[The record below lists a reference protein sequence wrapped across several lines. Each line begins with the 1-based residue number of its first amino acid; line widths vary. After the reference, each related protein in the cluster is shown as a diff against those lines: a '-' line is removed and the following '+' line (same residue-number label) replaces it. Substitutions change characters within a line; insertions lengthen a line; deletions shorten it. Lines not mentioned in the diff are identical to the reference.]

1 MSELTMVGFALMFV
15 YVILGYKRPA
25 AAFITAPFAVVAF
38 AYAAAGSFYQENL
51 LLAPVLFVVA
61 MAAVAAST
69 RGADSREWFHWAAS
83 LLLIWFTLLLLLA
96 VVLLGFHK
104 LGAGAILPVLF
115 ILGVGAIIISSVSY
129 GLASR
134 RAVAINVFSTLGASM
149 RQNLPL
155 PMALDC
161 AATGRYDATAL
172 VLRRIKT
179 WMVKGYSLSEAVS
192 RGYPQCPSRALA
204 VLAAGERIDQLPA
217 AVQAIEADV
226 KSRAMDRAA
235 LRPVHPAYPVIM
247 LTILFLFATGLAK
260 FVLPQF
266 KSIMAEMVEGEL
278 PAATRILLQITE
290 PFIAGDAPLLL
301 LLGGAMSVSGLCVY
315 GAWRRRRL
323 EKPYLLSQLGDLLKW
338 HLPILHWFERNRA
351 LAQVVGLLR
360 MSLDAG
366 CPVNEAIRSTLR
378 LDVNLY
384 FHRRLACWLERVERG
399 EAIGGSARR
408 CGLGNTLAW
417 AFEGGADTG
426 NTPAV
431 LEMLEAHYR
440 SNYSYRVNL
449 ARFILWPVGIIMLGI
464 AVGFVVFAVFSCV
477 VAALS
482 QNIANVYP

>member
-1 MSELTMVGFALMFV
+1 MSGLTMVGFALMFI
-15 YVILGYKRPA
+15 YAILGYKRPA
-25 AAFITAPFAVVAF
+25 VAFITAPFAVVAF
-38 AYAAAGSFYQENL
+38 AYAAAGSVYQENL

-69 RGADSREWFHWAAS
+69 RSLGSREWFHWAAS
-83 LLLIWFTLLLLLA
+83 LLLIWFTLLLVLA
-96 VVLLGFHK
+96 VVLVGFHK

-115 ILGVGAIIISSVSY
+115 ILGMGAIFISSVSY

-134 RAVAINVFSTLGASM
+134 RAVAINVFSTIGATM

-161 AATGRYDATAL
+161 AAADRHDPTAF

-204 VLAAGERIDQLPA
+204 ILAAGERIDQLPA
-217 AVQAIEADV
+217 AVQAVEADM
-226 KSRAMDRAA
+226 KSRAMDRTM

-247 LTILFLFATGLAK
+247 LIILFLFATGLVR
-260 FVLPQF
+260 FVVPQF
-266 KSIMAEMVEGEL
+266 KTVMEEMTEGQL
-278 PAATRILLQITE
+278 PLVTRMLVRITE
-290 PFIAGDAPLLL
+290 PLISGDAPLLL
-301 LLGGAMSVSGLCVY
+301 LLGGAMSISGLCVY
-315 GAWRRRRL
+315 GAWRRRRP
-323 EKPYLLSQLGDLLKW
+323 EQPYLLSQLGDWLKW

-360 MSLDAG
+360 ISLNAG
-366 CPVNEAIRSTLR
+366 CPVNEAIRNTLQ
-378 LDVNLY
+378 LDVNLC
-384 FHRRLACWLERVERG
+384 FHRRLACWLELVERG
-399 EAIGGSARR
+399 ESIGGSARR
-408 CGLGNTLAW
+408 CGLGNALAW
-417 AFEGGADTG
+417 AFDGGADTG

-449 ARFILWPVGIIMLGI
+449 ARFILWPVVIIMLGI
-464 AVGFVVFAVFSCV
+464 AVGFVVFAVFSAV
-477 VAALS
+477 IGAVS
-482 QNIANVYP
+482 QGAANVYP

>member
-1 MSELTMVGFALMFV
+1 MDELRIVGFALMFI
-15 YVILGYKRPA
+15 YAILGYKRPA
-25 AAFITAPFAVVAF
+25 VAFITAPFAVVAF
-38 AYAAAGSFYQENL
+38 AYAAARSFYPDNL
-51 LLAPVLFVVA
+51 LLAPVIFVVA

-115 ILGVGAIIISSVSY
+115 ILGMGAIIISSVSY
-129 GLASR
+129 GLASH

-161 AATGRYDATAL
+161 AATGRYDATAH

-226 KSRAMDRAA
+226 KSRARDRSA

-247 LTILFLFATGLAK
+247 LTILFLFATGLAR

-266 KSIMAEMVEGEL
+266 KSIMADMVEGEL
-278 PAATRILLQITE
+278 PLATRMLMRITE

-315 GAWRRRRL
+315 GAWRRRRP
-323 EKPYLLSQLGDLLKW
+323 EKPYMLSQLGDLLKW

-351 LAQVVGLLR
+351 LAQVVSLLR
-360 MSLDAG
+360 MSLNAG

-384 FHRRLACWLERVERG
+384 FHRRLASWLEHVERG

-449 ARFILWPVGIIMLGI
+449 ARFILWPVGIIMLGV

-477 VAALS
+477 VAVLS

>member
-1 MSELTMVGFALMFV
+1 MSGLTMVGFALMFI
-15 YVILGYKRPA
+15 YAILGYKRPA
-25 AAFITAPFAVVAF
+25 AAFITAPFVVVAF

-69 RGADSREWFHWAAS
+69 RSLGSREWFHWAAS
-83 LLLIWFTLLLLLA
+83 LLLIWFILLLVLA
-96 VVLLGFHK
+96 VILVGFDK

-115 ILGVGAIIISSVSY
+115 ILGMGAILISSVSY

-134 RAVAINVFSTLGASM
+134 RAVAINVFSTIGATM

-161 AATGRYDATAL
+161 AAADRHDPTAF

-204 VLAAGERIDQLPA
+204 ILAAGERIDQLPA
-217 AVQAIEADV
+217 AVQAVEADM
-226 KSRAMDRAA
+226 KSRAMDRTA

-247 LTILFLFATGLAK
+247 LIILFLFAAGLVR
-260 FVLPQF
+260 FVVPPF
-266 KSIMAEMVEGEL
+266 KSVMEEMTEGQL
-278 PAATRILLQITE
+278 PLVTRMLVRVTE
-290 PFIAGDAPLLL
+290 PFISGDAPLLL
-301 LLGGAMSVSGLCVY
+301 LLGGAMSISGLCVY
-315 GAWRRRRL
+315 GAWRRRRP
-323 EKPYLLSQLGDLLKW
+323 EQPYLLSQLGDWLKW

-360 MSLDAG
+360 ISLNAG
-366 CPVNEAIRSTLR
+366 CPVNEAIRSTLQ
-378 LDVNLY
+378 LDVNLC
-384 FHRRLACWLERVERG
+384 FHRYLACWLELVERG
-399 EAIGGSARR
+399 EPIGGSARR
-408 CGLGNTLAW
+408 CGLGNALAW
-417 AFEGGADTG
+417 AFDGGADTG

-449 ARFILWPVGIIMLGI
+449 ARFVLWPVVIIMLGI
-464 AVGFVVFAVFSCV
+464 AVGFVVFAVFSAV
-477 VAALS
+477 VAAVS
-482 QNIANVYP
+482 QGAANVYP

>member
-1 MSELTMVGFALMFV
+1 MSGLMIVSFALLVFYAM
-15 YVILGYKRPA
+15 LGYKRPA
-25 AAFITAPFAVVAF
+25 AAFITAPFATVAF
-38 AYAAAGSFYQENL
+38 AYVAARSFYPEDL
-51 LLAPVLFVVA
+51 LLAPVIFVVA

-69 RGADSREWFHWAAS
+69 CGADSKEWFHWAAS

-96 VVLLGFHK
+96 VVMLGFHK

-115 ILGVGAIIISSVSY
+115 VLGMGAIIISSVSY

-161 AATGRYDATAL
+161 AATGRDDATAL

-226 KSRAMDRAA
+226 KSSAMDRAA

-247 LTILFLFATGLAK
+247 LIILFLFATGLAR

-278 PAATRILLQITE
+278 PVATRILLRVTE
-290 PFIAGDAPLLL
+290 PFIAGDAALLL
-301 LLGGAMSVSGLCVY
+301 LLGGAMSISGLCVY
-315 GAWRRRRL
+315 GAWRRRRT
-323 EKPYLLSQLGDLLKW
+323 ENPYMLSQLGDLLKW

-360 MSLDAG
+360 MSLNAG
-366 CPVNEAIRSTLR
+366 CPVNEAIRNTLG

-384 FHRRLACWLERVERG
+384 FRRRLACWLRRVERG
-399 EAIGGSARR
+399 ESIGGSART
-408 CGLGNTLAW
+408 CGLGHALAW
-417 AFEGGADTG
+417 AFEGGAGTG

-431 LEMLEAHYR
+431 LDMLQAHYR

-449 ARFILWPVGIIMLGI
+449 ARFILWPVGIILLG
-464 AVGFVVFAVFSCV
+464 ATVGFVVFAVFSCI
-477 VAALS
+477 VAVLS